1 MGKIIQFNT
10 EYPEQMGEEW
20 IYSNLTKEEKK
31 ALGKYRCEALKKAEE
46 MHRNPREY
54 TREDRKRLRRE
65 LEFAE
70 LVHKNNWSDEEAEAH
85 WEDFNREKDEESLR
99 TRKLFD
105 KQWDMIYNEGKN
117 LTEFEKRQTE
127 KYMENHP
134 EDANIIIGLVNMVA
148 AGINDPEH
156 IDNFT

>member
-1 MGKIIQFNT
+1 
-10 EYPEQMGEEW
+10 
-20 IYSNLTKEEKK
+20 
-31 ALGKYRCEALKKAEE
+31 

-85 WEDFNREKDEESLR
+85 WEDFNREKDEESR
-99 TRKLFD
+99 RARKLFD
-105 KQWDMIYNEGKN
+105 KQRDMIYNEGKN

-156 IDNFT
+156 IEDFT